1 MSLPRRTLLLGA
13 GGGLALVAAGGFWR
27 VTRAP
32 QTAAAPWAIAADDS
46 PDVRLSALRH
56 AILAPNPHNRQPWL
70 IRLEGTTDAQLFCDL
85 DRRLP
90 ATDPFDRQILIGFG
104 AFLEL
109 LRLAAASRGV
119 RLDVTE
125 FPEGAPGARLDG
137 RPIAHLRFQPDPAI
151 VPDRL
156 FDHVLARRSNKE
168 AYDLERQIDPAKLAR
183 LEVSGPDLRVATT
196 SDRVSV
202 ANIRDLVLRALD
214 IEMDTPRTHRESIDL
229 IRIGARAV
237 DAQPDGIDLSGP
249 MIEAGAALGQITHG
263 KLADPASTAF
273 AQGKR
278 QLHATYGAAPA
289 YLWLVTRGNDRTDQL
304 ATGATYVRANLAATE
319 LGLSLH
325 PASQALQEYP
335 EMVDCHRAI
344 QALLAPDGGRVQM
357 LARLGYGPDVPPA
370 PRYPLEAKL
379 IV

>member
-202 ANIRDLVLRALD
+202 AKIGRA
-214 IEMDTPRTHRESIDL
+214 H
-229 IRIGARAV
+229 V
-237 DAQPDGIDLSGP
+237 
-249 MIEAGAALGQITHG
+249 
-263 KLADPASTAF
+263 
-273 AQGKR
+273 
-278 QLHATYGAAPA
+278 
-289 YLWLVTRGNDRTDQL
+289 
-304 ATGATYVRANLAATE
+304 
-319 LGLSLH
+319 
-325 PASQALQEYP
+325 
-335 EMVDCHRAI
+335 
-344 QALLAPDGGRVQM
+344 
-357 LARLGYGPDVPPA
+357 
-370 PRYPLEAKL
+370 
-379 IV
+379 